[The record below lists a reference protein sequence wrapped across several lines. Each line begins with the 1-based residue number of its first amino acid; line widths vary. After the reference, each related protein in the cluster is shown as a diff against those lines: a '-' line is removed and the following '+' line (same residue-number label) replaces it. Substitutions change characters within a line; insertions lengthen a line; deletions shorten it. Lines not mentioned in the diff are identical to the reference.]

1 MGRRIYSREE
11 LFEAWKKMEQ
21 DQKNS
26 NEEANTREVTK
37 TEVKVELVTKCCKNC
52 ANGFYRYVPPTG
64 SFTEASEFAGC
75 RLHAKVVN
83 PDEYCSDFK
92 D

>member
-21 DQKNS
+21 DRKIS
-26 NEEANTREVTK
+26 KEETDK
-37 TEVKVELVTKCCKNC
+37 HEVKVERVTKCCKNC

-64 SFTEASEFAGC
+64 SFTDPSEFAGC
-75 RLHAKVVN
+75 RLHAKVVK
-83 PDEYCSDFK
+83 PWESCPDFK
-92 D
+92 GH